1 VELWACLAALGRRG
15 VAELVEDLHDKAVLF
30 AHALAREGFHILN
43 EVCFNQVLVSCGD
56 PRLTERTLALVQ
68 GSGECWCGS
77 AQWDGEFVMRVSVCS
92 YRTTA
97 EDIERS
103 VRAFVRARK
112 EARL

>member
-1 VELWACLAALGRRG
+1 
-15 VAELVEDLHDKAVLF
+15 
-30 AHALAREGFHILN
+30 
-43 EVCFNQVLVSCGD
+43 
-56 PRLTERTLALVQ
+56 
-68 GSGECWCGS
+68 
-77 AQWDGEFVMRVSVCS
+77 MRVSVCS